1 MVEAFGQPF
10 EHAAGCGSGRGIALA
25 MTAHVVVVSLAPL
38 PGYGGVVVGYFGLTS
53 VNRRTEDMGERST
66 SP

>member
-1 MVEAFGQPF
+1 MFMIVDKILINREAMDVTHG
-10 EHAAGCGSGRGIALA
+10 HGSERWNFVGFPRKLQD
-25 MTAHVVVVSLAPL
+25 
-38 PGYGGVVVGYFGLTS
+38 VGYFGLTS

>member
-1 MVEAFGQPF
+1 LTFGQG
-10 EHAAGCGSGRGIALA
+10 EN
-25 MTAHVVVVSLAPL
+25 
-38 PGYGGVVVGYFGLTS
+38 VGYFGLTS